1 VAAEHE
7 TAAELGE
14 SRTEE
19 AREALLDA
27 IMASAQG
34 IVKQGF
40 ASSSASALKD
50 LAEAFAFVVT
60 PNNPH

>member
-1 VAAEHE
+1 M
-7 TAAELGE
+7 TAELYE
-14 SRTEE
+14 NRTEE
-19 AREALLDA
+19 AREALLEA
-27 IMASAQG
+27 IIVSAQG

-60 PNNPH
+60 PDKCRS

>member
-1 VAAEHE
+1 MAAERE
-7 TAAELGE
+7 ED
-14 SRTEE
+14 RIEE

-27 IMASAQG
+27 ITASARG

-40 ASSSASALKD
+40 ASSSANALKD

-60 PNNPH
+60 PDISR